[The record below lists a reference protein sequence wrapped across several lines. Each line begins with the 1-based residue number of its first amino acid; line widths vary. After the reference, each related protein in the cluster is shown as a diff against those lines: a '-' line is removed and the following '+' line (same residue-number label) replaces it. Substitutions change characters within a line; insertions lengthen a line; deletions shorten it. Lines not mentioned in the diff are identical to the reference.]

1 VRTVIA
7 RWTTSIVLSMCSV
20 SLLAQRDLPQT
31 IGSASQD
38 SSRGPYMFC
47 ALPDA
52 SAIPAAFAAAVK
64 GGRRPFV
71 VGWELNVEPP
81 PRLAKILLVTSLPR
95 TGVLASTNCMRVQR
109 LPAGGVDAMEL
120 HTPYALVDKAI
131 DWAGGYTQQVMTMK
145 NDALE
150 ASQYVPRLKRH
161 VKLVTELFES
171 QGLDGY
177 IVYAGD
183 NFEWAYLHW
192 MDRETSQKA
201 FATPLGRTGPQ
212 DSQSFQHALG
222 ASTQIFPNQLP
233 TSPR

>member
-1 VRTVIA
+1 MRRVIA
-7 RWTTSIVLSMCSV
+7 HRTTLIVLSMCSV

-47 ALPDA
+47 TLPDA
-52 SAIPAAFAAAVK
+52 SAIPAAFADAVK
-64 GGRRPFV
+64 SGRRPFV
-71 VGWELNVEPP
+71 VGWELQVEPP
-81 PRLAKILLVTSLPR
+81 PRLAKTLLVTNLTQ
-95 TGVLASTNCMRVQR
+95 TGRLASANCKRVQR
-109 LPAGGVDAMEL
+109 LPTGGVDAMEL
-120 HTPYALVDKAI
+120 HTPYAILDRAI

-145 NDALE
+145 NDTIAALE
-150 ASQYVPRLKRH
+150 YVPRLKRH
-161 VKLVTELFES
+161 LKLVTELFES

-192 MDRETSQKA
+192 VDRETSQKA
-201 FATPLGRTGPQ
+201 FATPDGRTGPQ

-222 ASTQIFPNQLP
+222 GATQVFPETL
-233 TSPR
+233 TESPR